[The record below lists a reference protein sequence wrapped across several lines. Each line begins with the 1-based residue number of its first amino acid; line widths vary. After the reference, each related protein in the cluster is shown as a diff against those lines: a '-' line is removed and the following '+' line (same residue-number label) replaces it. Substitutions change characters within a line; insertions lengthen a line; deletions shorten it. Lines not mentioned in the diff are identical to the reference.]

1 MYRTEEIVD
10 RPTVELPD
18 VPYCTDAGI
27 RISLA
32 LRPVSSVQRSAMFR
46 HGRQNPKPS
55 ATSNATSDQEMTWI
69 LAELRLALRQHV
81 ERHRA
86 RVASY
91 PVMVERR
98 TYPSSG
104 EASNSK

>member
-1 MYRTEEIVD
+1 
-10 RPTVELPD
+10 VEVPD

-27 RISLA
+27 RISLS
-32 LRPVSSVQRSAMFR
+32 LRYRIVPMQRSAMFR
-46 HGRQNPKPS
+46 RMEDKIRKLSQQLL
-55 ATSNATSDQEMTWI
+55 TATSDQEMTWI

-81 ERHRA
+81 ERLRA

-98 TYPSSG
+98 TYPSSEG
-104 EASNSK
+104 PSNANSSDDSLHR